1 MTTLYLIRHAEAEG
15 NIFRRVHGW
24 YDSSVTPN
32 GLRQIA
38 ALQKRFET
46 VQVDVVYASDLIR
59 TCTTAGAVW
68 KPKGLTLHTEPRF
81 REVHMGVWE
90 DAPFGQVMREQP
102 EVYRKFAKA
111 PQEWAVEGSERYE
124 EFTGR
129 FLQALDEIARQYDGQ
144 SVAIFS
150 HGMVLQNALGR
161 LFFGGDTNKL
171 GHSENTAVSTL
182 HYENGAYRLE
192 SLFDA
197 SHLPKEISTVGRQ
210 SWWRREDHR
219 DMNFWYR
226 PAQAEDAALLD
237 ALGIAPGARTV
248 AACLEDEAV
257 GAVSLQQLDENTGAI
272 VSLGLL
278 PAYRGQGLAAQLL
291 GYAVS
296 AFRKDGLSKLTLLR
310 TPEGDSAHFFDRFS
324 LRTNGSVSLIPRI
337 R

>member
-46 VQVDVVYASDLIR
+46 VQIDAVYASDLIR

-68 KPKGLTLHTEPRF
+68 KPKRLTLHTEPRF

-102 EVYRKFAKA
+102 EVYRKFAKM

-129 FLQALDEIARQYDGQ
+129 FLQALDEIARRHDGQ

-150 HGMVLQNALGR
+150 HGMILQNALGR
-161 LFFGGDTNKL
+161 LFFDGDTNKL

-182 HYENGAYRLE
+182 YYENGAYRPE

-197 SHLPKEISTVGRQ
+197 SHLPQEISTVGRQ
-210 SWWRREDHR
+210 NWWRREDHR
-219 DMNFWYR
+219 NMNFWYR
-226 PAQAEDAALLD
+226 PVQTEDAALLD
-237 ALGIAPGARTV
+237 ALGIAPAARTV

-296 AFRKDGLSKLTLLR
+296 AFRKDGLSELTLLR

>member
-46 VQVDVVYASDLIR
+46 VQVDAVYASDLIR

-102 EVYRKFAKA
+102 EVYRKFAKM

-129 FLQALDEIARQYDGQ
+129 FLQALDEIARRHDGQ

-161 LFFGGDTNKL
+161 LFFDGDTNKL

-182 HYENGAYRLE
+182 HYENSAYRLE

-226 PAQAEDAALLD
+226 PAQAEDAALLNT
-237 ALGIAPGARTV
+237 LGIAPGARTV

>member
-46 VQVDVVYASDLIR
+46 VQVDAVYASDLIR

-102 EVYRKFAKA
+102 EVYRKFAKM

-161 LFFGGDTNKL
+161 LFFDGDTNKL
-171 GHSENTAVSTL
+171 GHSENTAVSIL

>member
-46 VQVDVVYASDLIR
+46 VQIDAVYASDLIR

-68 KPKGLTLHTEPRF
+68 KPKRLTLHTEPRF

-102 EVYRKFAKA
+102 EVYRKFAKM

-129 FLQALDEIARQYDGQ
+129 FLQALDEIALRHDGQ

-150 HGMVLQNALGR
+150 HGMILQNALGR
-161 LFFGGDTNKL
+161 LFFDGDTNKL

-226 PAQAEDAALLD
+226 PAQTEDAALLD

-296 AFRKDGLSKLTLLR
+296 AFRKDGLSELTLLR

>member
-32 GLRQIA
+32 GLCQIA

-46 VQVDVVYASDLIR
+46 VPVDAVYASDLIR

-68 KPKGLTLHTEPRF
+68 RPKGLTLHTEPRF

-102 EVYRKFAKA
+102 AVYAKFSKA
-111 PQEWAVEGSERYE
+111 PQQWKVEGSESYE

-129 FLQALDEIARQYDGQ
+129 FLQALDEIARRHDGQ

-161 LFFGGDTNKL
+161 LFFAGDTNKV

-182 HYENGAYRLE
+182 YYENGTYRLE

-237 ALGIAPGARTV
+237 TLGIAPEERTV
-248 AACLEDEAV
+248 VACLEDEAA
-257 GAVSLQQLDENTGAI
+257 GAISLRQPDEKTGAI
-272 VSLGLL
+272 AGLALL

-296 AFRKDGLSKLTLLR
+296 AFRKDGLTGLTLLR
-310 TPEGDSAHFFDRFS
+310 EPEGESAHFFERFS
-324 LRTNGSVSLIPRI
+324 LQTNANVSLVPRI